1 MSTDPEEL
9 DSIKAAK
16 ALWSRRS
23 IDTSEECDALC
34 RRLARGLL
42 EGEIIIEDRQSWRD
56 RDEKLKEFESE
67 FKITDRVF
75 KAAKLE
81 AREARSEAARS
92 NAKAKIAE
100 YDLRME
106 RESAKRA
113 KADIV
118 AAKSVL
124 LRNEVKR
131 RATRAQTRMVRRA
144 RAPSLAVSRARRAAK
159 R

>member
-23 IDTSEECDALC
+23 IDTSEECNALC

-67 FKITDRVF
+67 FKITERVF
-75 KAAKLE
+75 KDTKRE
-81 AREARSEAARS
+81 AREAREKAAEAS
-92 NAKAKIAE
+92 AKARRAE
-100 YDLRME
+100 YDLWME
-106 RESAKRA
+106 KESTKRA
-113 KADIV
+113 RADIE
-118 AAKSVL
+118 AAKGVL
-124 LRNEVKR
+124 LRNALKR
-131 RATRAQTRMVRRA
+131 RATRARSRMVRRT
-144 RAPSLAVSRARRAAK
+144 RAPSLAVSRARRSAK